1 VEWAVLGL
9 FILFLI
15 VTYIVVQGTRAALAW
30 RKAAAEGDVK
40 VIRDIV
46 EDSLG
51 AWRSMKRPKEVPEE
65 VWRGIQSMQIVEV
78 DAELVRVSCQAEGDY
93 RLLNGRW
100 METANPLREAMAVAA
115 KGLDVLLYELPH
127 YKPGRVQI
135 DAYMTMR
142 EADHATE
149 RVCILSTTATRDDAR
164 RSQPAPVGELS
175 VADLVRARVAR
186 DHEPVAA
193 AAAMIPELLME
204 AGRIVAQVD
213 IVVERARGA

>member
-9 FILFLI
+9 FIMFLI

-51 AWRSMKRPKEVPEE
+51 AWRSMKRPKEVPAE

-78 DAELVRVSCQAEGDY
+78 DAEVVRVSCQAEGDF

-100 METANPLREAMAVAA
+100 VETANPLHEAMAVAV
-115 KGLDVLLYELPH
+115 KGLDMLLYELSH

-135 DAYMTMR
+135 DVYMTMR
-142 EADHATE
+142 EADRATE
-149 RVCILSTTATRDDAR
+149 RVCILSTTATRENARQIDWEEWTPAQIVEALSGRYRMDDLGQPLPIQVEAPKR
-164 RSQPAPVGELS
+164 TEAEHVGTPAPTS
-175 VADLVRARVAR
+175 KR
-186 DHEPVAA
+186 
-193 AAAMIPELLME
+193 
-204 AGRIVAQVD
+204 
-213 IVVERARGA
+213 

>member
-1 VEWAVLGL
+1 MEWAVLGL

-15 VTYIVVQGTRAALAW
+15 LTYIVVQGTRAALAW

-40 VIRDIV
+40 VILHIV
-46 EDSLG
+46 EDSLA
-51 AWRSMKRPKEVPEE
+51 AWRSIKRPKEVPAD
-65 VWRGIQSMQIVEV
+65 VWRGIQSLQVVEV

-100 METANPLREAMAVAA
+100 VETANALHEAMATTA
-115 KGLDVLLYELPH
+115 KGLDMLLYELPH

-142 EADHATE
+142 EADRLTE

-164 RSQPAPVGELS
+164 QLDWEEWTPSQIVEALGGHYRMDDLGQPLPIEVEAPKSPETEDAGAPPAPPK
-175 VADLVRARVAR
+175 R
-186 DHEPVAA
+186 
-193 AAAMIPELLME
+193 
-204 AGRIVAQVD
+204 
-213 IVVERARGA
+213 

>member
-1 VEWAVLGL
+1 M
-9 FILFLI
+9 FLI

-51 AWRSMKRPKEVPEE
+51 AWRSMKRPKEVPAE

-100 METANPLREAMAVAA
+100 VETANPLHEAMAVTA
-115 KGLDVLLYELPH
+115 KGLDMLLYELPH
-127 YKPGRVQI
+127 YKPVRVQI

-142 EADHATE
+142 EADRATE
-149 RVCILSTTATRDDAR
+149 RACILSTTATRDDAR
-164 RSQPAPVGELS
+164 QIDWEEWTPAQIVEELGGRYRMDDLGQPLQIAVEAPKPSQAEGAETPAPPS
-175 VADLVRARVAR
+175 KR
-186 DHEPVAA
+186 
-193 AAAMIPELLME
+193 
-204 AGRIVAQVD
+204 
-213 IVVERARGA
+213 

>member
-9 FILFLI
+9 FITFLI

-51 AWRSMKRPKEVPEE
+51 VWRSMKRPKDAPAE

-78 DAELVRVSCQAEGDY
+78 DAELIRVSCQAEGDY
-93 RLLNGRW
+93 KLVNGRW
-100 METANPLREAMAVAA
+100 VETANPLHEAMAITA
-115 KGLDVLLYELPH
+115 KALDMLLYELPH

-142 EADHATE
+142 EADRLTE

-164 RSQPAPVGELS
+164 QVDWEEWTSAEIIEALGGRYRMDDLGQPLSIAVQPPKAPQAEDAGTPPAPS
-175 VADLVRARVAR
+175 KT
-186 DHEPVAA
+186 
-193 AAAMIPELLME
+193 
-204 AGRIVAQVD
+204 
-213 IVVERARGA
+213 

>member
-9 FILFLI
+9 FIMFLI

-51 AWRSMKRPKEVPEE
+51 AWRSMKRPKEVPAE

-78 DAELVRVSCQAEGDY
+78 DAEVVRVSCQAEGDF

-100 METANPLREAMAVAA
+100 VETANPLHEAMAVTV
-115 KGLDVLLYELPH
+115 KGLDMLLYELSH

-135 DAYMTMR
+135 DVYMTMR
-142 EADHATE
+142 EADRATE
-149 RVCILSTTATRDDAR
+149 RVCILSTTATRENARQIDWEEWTPAQIVEALSGRYRMDDLGQPLPIQVEAPKPTEAEHLGT
-164 RSQPAPVGELS
+164 PAPPS
-175 VADLVRARVAR
+175 KR
-186 DHEPVAA
+186 
-193 AAAMIPELLME
+193 
-204 AGRIVAQVD
+204 
-213 IVVERARGA
+213 

>member
-9 FILFLI
+9 FIMFLI

-51 AWRSMKRPKEVPEE
+51 AWRSMKRPKEVPAE

-78 DAELVRVSCQAEGDY
+78 DAEVVRVSCQAEGDF

-100 METANPLREAMAVAA
+100 VETANPLHEAMAVTV
-115 KGLDVLLYELPH
+115 KGLDMLLYELSH

-135 DAYMTMR
+135 DVYMTMR
-142 EADHATE
+142 EADRATE
-149 RVCILSTTATRDDAR
+149 RVCILSTTATRENARQIDWEEWTLAQIVEALSGRYRMDDLGQPLPIQVEAPKR
-164 RSQPAPVGELS
+164 TEAEHVGTPAPPS
-175 VADLVRARVAR
+175 KR
-186 DHEPVAA
+186 
-193 AAAMIPELLME
+193 
-204 AGRIVAQVD
+204 
-213 IVVERARGA
+213 

>member
-1 VEWAVLGL
+1 MEWAVLGL

-51 AWRSMKRPKEVPEE
+51 AWRSMKRPKEVPAE

-78 DAELVRVSCQAEGDY
+78 DAEVVRVSCQAEGDY

-100 METANPLREAMAVAA
+100 VETANPLHEAMAVAA

-164 RSQPAPVGELS
+164 QVDWEEWTPAQIVEALGGRYRMDDLGQPLPIEVEAPKPSEAEDAGTPAPPFK
-175 VADLVRARVAR
+175 R
-186 DHEPVAA
+186 
-193 AAAMIPELLME
+193 
-204 AGRIVAQVD
+204 
-213 IVVERARGA
+213 

>member
-9 FILFLI
+9 FIMFLI

-51 AWRSMKRPKEVPEE
+51 AWRSMKRPKEVPAE

-78 DAELVRVSCQAEGDY
+78 DAEVVRVSCQAEGDF

-100 METANPLREAMAVAA
+100 VETANPLHEAMAVTV
-115 KGLDVLLYELPH
+115 KGLDMLLYELSH

-135 DAYMTMR
+135 DVYMTMR
-142 EADHATE
+142 EADRATE
-149 RVCILSTTATRDDAR
+149 RVCILSTTATRENARQIDWEEWTPAQIVEALSGRYRMDDLGQPLPIQVEAPKR
-164 RSQPAPVGELS
+164 TEAEHVGTPAPPS
-175 VADLVRARVAR
+175 KR
-186 DHEPVAA
+186 
-193 AAAMIPELLME
+193 
-204 AGRIVAQVD
+204 
-213 IVVERARGA
+213 

>member
-9 FILFLI
+9 FIMFLI

-46 EDSLG
+46 EDALG
-51 AWRSMKRPKEVPEE
+51 VWRSMKRPKEVPAE
-65 VWRGIQSMQIVEV
+65 VWRGITSIQIVEV

-93 RLLNGRW
+93 KLVNGRW
-100 METANPLREAMAVAA
+100 IETANPLHEAMAVTA
-115 KGLDVLLYELPH
+115 KALDMLLYELPH

-142 EADHATE
+142 EADRVTE

-164 RSQPAPVGELS
+164 EVDWEEWTPMQIIEALGGRYRMDELGQPLPIEVEAPKAAQVEDAGTPPAPS
-175 VADLVRARVAR
+175 KR
-186 DHEPVAA
+186 
-193 AAAMIPELLME
+193 
-204 AGRIVAQVD
+204 
-213 IVVERARGA
+213 

>member
-1 VEWAVLGL
+1 MEWAVLGL
-9 FILFLI
+9 FIMFLI

-51 AWRSMKRPKEVPEE
+51 AWRSMKRPKEVPAE

-78 DAELVRVSCQAEGDY
+78 DAEVVRVSCQAEGDF

-100 METANPLREAMAVAA
+100 VETANPLHEAMAVTV
-115 KGLDVLLYELPH
+115 KGLDMLLYELSH

-135 DAYMTMR
+135 DVYMTMR
-142 EADHATE
+142 EADRATE
-149 RVCILSTTATRDDAR
+149 RVCILSTTATRENARQIDWEEWTPAQIVEALSGRYRMDDLGQPLPIQVEAPKR
-164 RSQPAPVGELS
+164 TEAEHVGTPAPPS
-175 VADLVRARVAR
+175 KR
-186 DHEPVAA
+186 
-193 AAAMIPELLME
+193 
-204 AGRIVAQVD
+204 
-213 IVVERARGA
+213 

>member
-1 VEWAVLGL
+1 M
-9 FILFLI
+9 FLI

-51 AWRSMKRPKEVPEE
+51 AWRSMKRPKEVPAE

-78 DAELVRVSCQAEGDY
+78 DAEVVRVSCQAEGDF

-100 METANPLREAMAVAA
+100 VETANPLHEAMAVTV
-115 KGLDVLLYELPH
+115 KGLDMLLYELSH

-135 DAYMTMR
+135 DVYMTMR
-142 EADHATE
+142 EADRATE
-149 RVCILSTTATRDDAR
+149 RVCILSTTATRENARQIDWEEWTPAQIVEALSGRYRMDDLGQPLPIQVEAPKR
-164 RSQPAPVGELS
+164 TEAEHVGTPAPPS
-175 VADLVRARVAR
+175 KR
-186 DHEPVAA
+186 
-193 AAAMIPELLME
+193 
-204 AGRIVAQVD
+204 
-213 IVVERARGA
+213 